1 MKLSEPDDT
10 YCFGDGESRVRQ
22 HTKILEK
29 TAFLWYILM
38 MNKRLVK
45 QIIYGIFYLAVF
57 SLLIFLIYFIWFKPI
72 PTCFDNRQ
80 NQGEKGID
88 CGGSCKSCEINTLI
102 IEKNWIKYFPAEN
115 KTIIAAE
122 IKNSN
127 SNFGADSFLYAL
139 DIFGKNN
146 EKIKTLSGKSLIY
159 ASDIE
164 YIIEFAE
171 INSKDIGKIEIS
183 FSEISWKKTEEF
195 LKPRVQNRELE
206 TKTED
211 KTVAVSGIITNNNP
225 FPLSKIKIAAF
236 LISPSNIF
244 ISASKTELE
253 DIVAYGEKS
262 FKIIFPKNVSLIS
275 AASQQSLFNLNLADP
290 NKTKIYVE
298 SIR

>member
-1 MKLSEPDDT
+1 
-10 YCFGDGESRVRQ
+10 
-22 HTKILEK
+22 
-29 TAFLWYILM
+29 M
-38 MNKRLVK
+38 MNKRLIK
-45 QIIYGIFYLAVF
+45 QIIYGTFYLTAF
-57 SLLIFLIYFIWFKPI
+57 SFLIFLIYFVWFKPF
-72 PTCFDNRQ
+72 PTCFDGRQ

-88 CGGSCKSCEINTLI
+88 CGGPCKSCEINTLV

-115 KTIIAAE
+115 KTIIAVE
-122 IKNSN
+122 IKNPN
-127 SNFGADSFLYAL
+127 SNFGADSFFYSL
-139 DIFGKNN
+139 DIYGKNN

-159 ASDIE
+159 ASDIK

-183 FSEISWKKTEEF
+183 FSEISWKRVEEF
-195 LKPRVQNRELE
+195 SKPKDDNRELE
-206 TKTED
+206 TKTEN
-211 KTVAVSGIITNNNP
+211 KIVTVNGIITNKNP
-225 FPLSKIKIAAF
+225 FPLSKVKIIVF
-236 LISPSNIF
+236 LMSPSNIF

-275 AASQQSLFNLNLADP
+275 VASQAPLFNLNLADP